1 MLDCSKYEKKILNYF
16 FKKKMFNLGFLKF
29 GFFQRKIKYIYKYEL
44 SDYEVRKI
52 FNYLVEKD
60 YFNKIKNKKRSYLYE
75 FKNKNNTKDF
85 YRKDAPIVLTF
96 S

>member
-1 MLDCSKYEKKILNYF
+1 MLDCSKYEKKIINYF
-16 FKKKMFNLGFLKF
+16 HKKKIFNLGFLKF

-52 FNYLVEKD
+52 FNYLVDED
-60 YFNKIKNKKRSYLYE
+60 HFNKIKNKKRSYLYE
-75 FKNKNNTKDF
+75 FKNKKTAQNY